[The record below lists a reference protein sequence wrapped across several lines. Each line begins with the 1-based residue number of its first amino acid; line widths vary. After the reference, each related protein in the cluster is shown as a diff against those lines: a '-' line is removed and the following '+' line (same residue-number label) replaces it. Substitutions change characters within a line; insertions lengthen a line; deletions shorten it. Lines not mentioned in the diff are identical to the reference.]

1 MITLDDL
8 DVDDLWGVQEAQ
20 FVHLPPDVASNE
32 AAVEAIEFA
41 DSYGLVLDESQQ
53 FTLHAGCGERADG
66 TWAAS
71 TVADA
76 ETRQNGKGDTKIAR
90 AMPGLFLWDEPLLI
104 WTSHEFKTANESFL
118 RVVQFIEGSDEL
130 RARVKHIRYAN
141 GEQGVELRNGGRLK
155 FAART
160 GGSGRGF
167 AGCSTLFYDE
177 AQHLSAEAVAASS
190 ATGAVQKRKFGAH
203 GRQVWFAGSPGF
215 ATSKQWWEL
224 RLRALRGNGG
234 RMLLT
239 DRRGRHLP
247 GKGGRLALVEHT
259 AERIWL
265 DEKGKLQSEAPDPED
280 RRTWALANSAYR
292 YRIEHEFLEDQL
304 ALLGPELFAREHLGA
319 WDPLPSEELD
329 HEPKI
334 PADKWAETLRV
345 KFNTGLIT
353 PGDLTFAV
361 DVEKGSTAGCIT
373 LGAGSLLGG
382 SYVEQVPPFVKAGI
396 GWIPARLLE
405 LHNRWRPKKIGIDVG
420 GPAGAIWPSIV
431 ALFTAAKI
439 DVDELFHT
447 FTLGELKQASGGFLA
462 DVEEGRLA
470 RASRR
475 SSTGELVGQPELD
488 AAVADVAG
496 RVLGDSWIPDRRT
509 ATVPVTPLTTAIMAR
524 HLLPAKPVREQRK
537 ARVHSF

>member
-20 FVHLPPDVASNE
+20 FVHLPPDVASDV

-41 DSYGLVLDESQQ
+41 GSYGLVLDDSQR
-53 FTLHAGCGERADG
+53 FTLYAGCGEREDG

-76 ETRQNGKGDTKIAR
+76 ETRQNGKGDSKIAR
-90 AMPGLFLWDEPLLI
+90 AMAGLFVWDEQLQI

-118 RVVQFIEGSDEL
+118 RLVQFIEGSDEL
-130 RARVKHIRYAN
+130 RARVRHIRYAN
-141 GEQGVELRNGGRLK
+141 GEQGVELRNGCRLK

-167 AGCSTLFYDE
+167 AKCATLYYDE
-177 AQHLSAEAVAASS
+177 AQHLTAESVAASS
-190 ATGAVQKRKFGAH
+190 ATGAVQNRQFGAH

-215 ATSKQWWEL
+215 AASKQWWEL
-224 RLRALRGNGG
+224 RLRALKGNGG

-247 GKGGRLALVEHT
+247 GKGGRLAYVEHT
-259 AERIWL
+259 AELVWI
-265 DEKGKLQSEAPDPED
+265 DEKGKLQSKPPDPED
-280 RRTWALANSAYR
+280 RRTWALGNAAYR
-292 YRIEHEFLEDQL
+292 FRIEHEFLEDQL
-304 ALLGPELFAREHLGA
+304 ALLGPELYSREHLGV

-334 PADKWAETLRV
+334 PADAWAETLKVRFST
-345 KFNTGLIT
+345 KLIQ

-361 DVEKGSTAGCIT
+361 DVEKGSTAGCIS
-373 LGAGSLLGG
+373 LGAGSLQ
-382 SYVEQVPPFVKAGI
+382 SPYVETVSPFVKQGI

-405 LHNRWRPKKIGIDVG
+405 LHNRWRPKKIGIDPG

-447 FTLGELKQASGGFLA
+447 FAVGELKQAAGGFLA

-475 SSTGELVGQPELD
+475 SSTGELAGQPELD

-496 RVLGDSWIPDRRT
+496 RALGDAWIPDRRT
-509 ATVPVTPLTTAIMAR
+509 ATVPVTPLTTAMMAR
-524 HLLPAKPVREQRK
+524 HLLPAKPVREPRK